1 MEVYLYEPMTV
12 LNLSLALGS
21 VAKVHRATE
30 ADPVGFYALILMA
43 KNDPRVETVD
53 SLASF
58 D

>member
-1 MEVYLYEPMTV
+1 MYEPITV